1 MCPLIFLTKN
11 IYIQNTNIV
20 ELYSEMVKDKEQLTY
35 YNSGVGTYA
44 KGHTHWMKQ
53 IGSVLDLAF
62 AL

>member
-1 MCPLIFLTKN
+1 
-11 IYIQNTNIV
+11 
-20 ELYSEMVKDKEQLTY
+20 MVKDKEQLTY

>member
-1 MCPLIFLTKN
+1 LTIN
-11 IYIQNTNIV
+11 IYTKNTNIV

-53 IGSVLDLAF
+53 VSSVFDLAF